1 MDLFRGSLSK
11 LFMAFLIIGLLFLF
25 ILTMLPSLWTQ
36 HILKKH
42 NQPHPDIPGTGLQF
56 AEHLVKKLNLTNV
69 RIEETDQGDHYD
81 PIEKVVRISS
91 AYAHSNSLTA
101 ITVVAHE
108 IGHALQ
114 DQHNYP
120 PLKQRT
126 VLIERA
132 TIMQKF
138 AGMALL
144 ATPILIPLTHSPIIG
159 IMAFAAGFI
168 AMGVPVIIHLS
179 TLPVEFDA
187 SFKRALPLLN
197 EGEYLNA
204 QDQKTAKTILFAC
217 ALTYVASSLASLFN
231 LWKWL
236 KAIKR

>member
-1 MDLFRGSLSK
+1 MGI
-11 LFMAFLIIGLLFLF
+11 LIIGVILLFL
-25 ILTMLPSLWTQ
+25 LTMLPSLWTK
-36 HILKKH
+36 HVLKKH

-56 AEHLVKKLNLTNV
+56 AEHLVKKLNLKDV

-81 PIEKVVRISS
+81 PIDKIVRISS

-114 DQHNYP
+114 DQSNYP
-120 PLKQRT
+120 ELKQRT
-126 VLIERA
+126 ALIERA
-132 TIMQKF
+132 AIMQKF

-144 ATPILIPLTHSPIIG
+144 ATPILIPLTHSPIVG

-168 AMGVPVIIHLS
+168 AMGVPVMIHLS

-187 SFKRALPLLN
+187 SFKRALPLLK
-197 EGEYLNA
+197 EGEYLNE
-204 QDQKTAKTILFAC
+204 QDQKAAKTILYAC
-217 ALTYVASSLASLFN
+217 AMTYVAASLASLFN

-236 KAIKR
+236 KALRR